1 MGVGWGWGDI
11 ILRRSILFTGSD
23 KAISEIRTSKN
34 TWIEDS
40 TSDLVDKISLRI
52 NWITGLQTIKKYDE
66 FNEGKKEEYEY
77 LQV

>member
-1 MGVGWGWGDI
+1 MT
-11 ILRRSILFTGSD
+11 LFSGSS
-23 KAISEIRTSKN
+23 KEISEIRTSKN

-52 NWITGLQTIKKYDE
+52 NWITGLQTTRKYDE

-77 LQV
+77 LQVRCIFGHW